1 MFRIILPILL
11 MLSLLI
17 LLMLSLSN
25 AKRTV
30 IHTDDAPAA
39 IGPYS

>member
-1 MFRIILPILL
+1 MIRIILPILL
-11 MLSLLI
+11 MLSLI
-17 LLMLSLSN
+17 N

-39 IGPYS
+39 VGPYS